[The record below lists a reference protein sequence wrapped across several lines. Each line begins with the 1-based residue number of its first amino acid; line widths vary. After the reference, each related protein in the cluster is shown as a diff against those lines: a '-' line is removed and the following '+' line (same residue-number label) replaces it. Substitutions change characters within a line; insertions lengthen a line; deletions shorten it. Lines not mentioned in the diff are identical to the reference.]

1 MNILFLHKTFPGQ
14 FKHIVSEL
22 AKDSENTIYFITQD
36 DSVQIAGVNKITYKP
51 KRSVSTNCNPYLPPY
66 EEAVIQN
73 QAGAKAALKLKNQGF
88 KPDIIIGHSIGA
100 TMFMK
105 DVFPDTPLLGYF
117 EWYYNSEGADLGFD
131 GNPVSEDEKA
141 KLRCKNSDILVDLY
155 SSDAGICPTNWQKSQ
170 FPKEFQPKIK
180 VIHDGIDTE
189 YFKPDSNAEFVTENF
204 KLSAKDE
211 VITYATRGMEP
222 YRGFPIFMMA
232 IEKLL
237 KTCPN
242 LQVVIA
248 GNDEVYYGQKLT
260 DTTYKEIMLSQLDID
275 LTRLHFVGTLPLDK
289 YKNLLQISSAHIYLT
304 YPFVLSWSILEA
316 MACGCCVIASNTSP
330 VTEVMQDNNNGL
342 LFDFY
347 NVNQLIEKV
356 EYVLNNQNKTTSI
369 RNNSRQ
375 SIVKNYDL
383 KTILP
388 KHIEYIKSLI
398 KK

>member
-22 AKDSENTIYFITQD
+22 AKDSENNICFITQD
-36 DSVQIAGVNKITYKP
+36 DCTQIQGVNKITYKP
-51 KRSVSTNCNPYLPPY
+51 ERSISKNCNPYLPPY

-88 KPDIIIGHSIGA
+88 KPDIIIGHTMGA
-100 TMFMK
+100 TMFIK
-105 DVFPDTPLLGYF
+105 DIFPDTPLLGYF
-117 EWYYNSEGADLGFD
+117 EWFYNSYGADLGFD

-155 SSDAGICPTNWQKSQ
+155 SADAGICPTSWQKSQ

-180 VIHDGIDTE
+180 VIHDGINTE
-189 YFKPDSNAEFVTENF
+189 YFKPDSNSEFITGNL

-211 VITYATRGMEP
+211 VVTYATRGMEP

-237 KTCPN
+237 KTRPN

-260 DTTYKEIMLSQLDID
+260 DTTYKEIMLKQLDID
-275 LTRLHFVGTLPLDK
+275 LKRVHFVGTLPLDK
-289 YKNLLQISSAHIYLT
+289 YKNLLQISSAHIYST

-316 MACGCCVIASNTSP
+316 MACGCCVIASNTQP
-330 VTEVMQDNNNGL
+330 VTEVMQDNQNGL

-347 NVNQLIEKV
+347 NVNQLIEKI
-356 EYVLNNQNKTTSI
+356 EYALNNKNEISAIKNKA
-369 RNNSRQ
+369 RQ
-375 SIVKNYDL
+375 SIIKNYDL
-383 KTILP
+383 KIVVP
-388 KHIEYIKSLI
+388 QQIEYIKSLI
-398 KK
+398 RK

>member
-22 AKDSENTIYFITQD
+22 AKDSENKIYFITQD
-36 DSVQIAGVNKITYKP
+36 DSVQIPGVNKIKYKTER
-51 KRSVSTNCNPYLPPY
+51 KISKNCNPYLHPY

-88 KPDIIIGHSIGA
+88 KPDIIIGHTMGA
-100 TMFMK
+100 TMFIK

-117 EWYYNSEGADLGFD
+117 EWYYNAEEADLGFD

-155 SSDAGICPTNWQKSQ
+155 STDAGLCPTNWQKSQ

-189 YFKPDSNAEFVTENF
+189 YFKPDSSAKFSHENLQ
-204 KLSAKDE
+204 LSANDE

-222 YRGFPIFMMA
+222 YRGFPVFMMA

-237 KTCPN
+237 KKRPN

-248 GNDEVYYGQKLT
+248 GNDEAYYGQRLT
-260 DTTYKEIMLSQLDID
+260 DTTYKEIMLKQLDID
-275 LTRLHFVGTLPLDK
+275 LKRVHFVGTLPLDK

-316 MACGCCVIASNTSP
+316 MACGCCVIASNTQP
-330 VTEVMQDNNNGL
+330 VTEVIKDNHNGM

-347 NVNQLIEKV
+347 NINQLVEKV
-356 EYVLNNQNKTTSI
+356 EYALDNQDKTVTIRKNARKSI
-369 RNNSRQ
+369 
-375 SIVKNYDL
+375 IENYDL

-388 KHIEYIKSLI
+388 QQIEYIKSLI
-398 KK
+398 QK

>member
-14 FKHIVSEL
+14 FKHIISEL
-22 AKDSENTIYFITQD
+22 VKNSENTIYFITQD
-36 DSVQIAGVNKITYKP
+36 ESGQIPGVNKISYKP
-51 KRSVSTNCNPYLPPY
+51 ERKISTNCNPYIPSY

-73 QAGAKAALKLKNQGF
+73 QAGAKAALKLKNKGV
-88 KPDIIIGHSIGA
+88 KPDIIIGHTMGA

-117 EWYYNSEGADLGFD
+117 EWFYNSQGADLGFD
-131 GNPVSEDEKA
+131 GNLISEDEKA

-155 SSDAGICPTNWQKSQ
+155 SADVGICPTNWQKSQ

-180 VIHDGIDTE
+180 VIHDGIDTD
-189 YFKPDSNAEFVTENF
+189 YFKPDSNAEFIIENLKF
-204 KLSAKDE
+204 SAKDQ

-222 YRGFPIFMMA
+222 YRGFPVFMMA
-232 IEKLL
+232 VEKLL
-237 KTCPN
+237 KTRPN
-242 LQVVIA
+242 LHVIIA

-260 DTTYKEIMLSQLDID
+260 DTTYKQIMLSKLDID
-275 LTRLHFVGTLPLDK
+275 LTRVHFVGTLPLNK

-316 MACGCCVIASNTSP
+316 MSCGCCVIASNTPP
-330 VTEVMQDNNNGL
+330 VAEVMQDNYNGL

-356 EYVLNNQNKTTSI
+356 EYALDNQDKTASI
-369 RNNSRQ
+369 RNNASQ
-375 SIVKNYDL
+375 SIIKNYDL
-383 KTILP
+383 KIVVP
-388 KHIEYIKSLI
+388 QQIEYIKSLL

>member
-1 MNILFLHKTFPGQ
+1 MNILFLHKTFLGQ

-36 DSVQIAGVNKITYKP
+36 EYEQISGVSKITYKP
-51 KRSVSTNCNPYLPPY
+51 ERSVSKNCNPYSPPY

-73 QAGAKAALKLKNQGF
+73 QAGAKAALKLKNKGF
-88 KPDIIIGHSIGA
+88 KPDIIIGHSMGA
-100 TMFMK
+100 IMFMK
-105 DVFPDTPLLGYF
+105 DIFPDTPLLGYF
-117 EWYYNSEGADLGFD
+117 EWYYNAQGADLGFD

-141 KLRCKNSDILVDLY
+141 KLRCKNSDILVGLY
-155 SSDAGICPTNWQKSQ
+155 SSDAGICPTNWQKKQ

-180 VIHDGIDTE
+180 VIHDGIDTD
-189 YFKPDSNAEFVTENF
+189 YFKPDSNVEFVTENL

-211 VITYATRGMEP
+211 VISYATRGMEP

-237 KTCPN
+237 KTRPN

-260 DTTYKEIMLSQLDID
+260 DTTYKQIMLQQLDID
-275 LTRLHFVGTLPLDK
+275 LTRVHFVGTLPLDK
-289 YKNLLQISSAHIYLT
+289 YRNLLQISSAHIYLT

-316 MACGCCVIASNTSP
+316 MSCGCHVIASNTPP
-330 VTEVMQDNNNGL
+330 VTEVMHDNYEGF

-356 EYVLNNQNKTTSI
+356 EYSLDNQDKITNI
-369 RNNSRQ
+369 RNNARK
-375 SIVKNYDL
+375 SIIENYDL
-383 KTILP
+383 KIILP
-388 KHIEYIKSLI
+388 KQLEYIKSLI
-398 KK
+398 KV